1 MNEEILNAT
10 NEEVV
15 QPQYEN
21 NGAEG
26 ATASQEITTPDYN
39 NMSDEEFANYL
50 NSVQN
55 DVEQTEIEVQE
66 QSDEAG
72 VQEETGVTEPAQVEN
87 KPFKSFATQEDYQGE
102 IDRII
107 GERLK
112 KNRESMNTLEGLK
125 ELSQV
130 FYGGEDGDS
139 ALAQLVEDL
148 QSQNA
153 EKRGVSVEVYKQ
165 QTQDSI
171 DARKYREQQQ
181 QATDRESRIAE
192 VQQKWQSESAELK
205 KIVPD
210 FDFNTAM
217 QNKTFYNN
225 IIEGMSVS
233 NAYLASR
240 QAEAPARPQR
250 KAIPQNGTMQSST
263 TGKVEANPASM
274 SDADFMRY
282 INKIQMKE

>member
-1 MNEEILNAT
+1 MNEEILNAV

-15 QPQYEN
+15 QPQYE
-21 NGAEG
+21 GAED

-55 DVEQTEIEVQE
+55 DVEQTESEVQAQPE
-66 QSDEAG
+66 TE
-72 VQEETGVTEPAQVEN
+72 VQEETGVTEPAQVDN

-181 QATDRESRIAE
+181 QATDRQSRIAE
-192 VQQKWQSESAELK
+192 VQQKWQSESTELK

-217 QNKTFYNN
+217 QNKTFYKN
-225 IIEGMSVS
+225 IVEGMSVS

-240 QAEAPARPQR
+240 QAEAPARPPQR